1 MYTIESLLDLQIPY
15 RNLMVLYNSMNHQ
28 SAKGNSVMGTASHPV
43 KLCLTNLCQCT
54 SGQLVWH
61 MLRLKPTQEMNNS
74 ILSGC
79 LPLKEEPSPCSR
91 LSLECYIQS
100 WKVSCLL
107 LEFVLLQLQP
117 FSPKI
122 NLVLILIDDHV
133 ESQEGGLCGI
143 PSVLCGR
150 KKDASAACCSL

>member
-1 MYTIESLLDLQIPY
+1 
-15 RNLMVLYNSMNHQ
+15 
-28 SAKGNSVMGTASHPV
+28 
-43 KLCLTNLCQCT
+43 
-54 SGQLVWH
+54 
-61 MLRLKPTQEMNNS
+61 MNNS

-100 WKVSCLL
+100 WKVSLPA
-107 LEFVLLQLQP
+107 VRIVVLQLQP

-150 KKDASAACCSL
+150 KKVPQLHAVPL